1 MESTKKPNT
10 TPNTSNNLLN
20 PTEVINNMVELR
32 VQLAQL
38 EQQIQDLQP
47 AFKAACATFNTKKIE
62 LDRAIIT
69 QKLTPA
75 QWSYSKEILQQQN
88 LIKEL
93 KRQFKL
99 DHEPI
104 SGRDIT
110 WVIKLLLSKSP

>member
-1 MESTKKPNT
+1 MESAKKPNT
-10 TPNTSNNLLN
+10 TPNISNNLLN

-62 LDRAIIT
+62 LDRAVIT

-75 QWSYSKEILQQQN
+75 QWAYSNEILQQQN

-104 SGRDIT
+104 AGRDIT
-110 WVIKLLLSKSP
+110 WVIKLLLSKSS